1 MLGVRLPYRLIAI
14 LSGVVLVLSATDVE
28 RTAGRVAIEGPRL
41 AVLRDGEPLPGE
53 EMLNTDPSGDRWL
66 TLFRTPNAS
75 GMIGGL
81 SWAGD
86 GTTIA
91 FGATPEGKTF
101 DDFPPPRI
109 YTVEA
114 EGGRVRTVPGTKGGG
129 APVFSPDGE
138 MIAFARLRYRDRA
151 DQPFYASISIWLAD
165 AKGRGS
171 RQLTP
176 WRNRLFLIPS
186 SFSPDGSSLAA
197 ERLVLPA
204 ENPRIV
210 SVPIDGGP
218 VTPVVKDG
226 VEPAYSP
233 DGSAIA
239 FIRSRNTGRFTRL
252 GRISVLGGDLFVAS
266 ADGSRITRVT
276 FTPNR
281 REASPTW
288 DPSGQRLA
296 YTQFPAKPTW
306 KAQEGIGSSIVEINA
321 DGTCRHRLL
330 FTYGISYSE
339 PAWQPGPG
347 REAGRIAC

>member
-1 MLGVRLPYRLIAI
+1 MLSVRLPHRLIAS
-14 LSGVVLVLSATDVE
+14 LSGVVLALSATDVE
-28 RTAGRVAIEGPRL
+28 TTAGRVAIEGPRL

-53 EMLNTDPSGDRWL
+53 EMLNTDPSGNRWL

-75 GMIGGL
+75 GTIGGL

-86 GTTIA
+86 GSRIA
-91 FGATPEGKTF
+91 FGATPTGKTF
-101 DDFPPPRI
+101 DDFPPPWI
-109 YTVEA
+109 YTVGA
-114 EGGRVRTVPGTKGGG
+114 ESGRVRTVPGTKNGG
-129 APVFSPDGE
+129 APVFSPDGKT
-138 MIAFARLRYRDRA
+138 IAFARLRYREQVDR
-151 DQPFYASISIWLAD
+151 PIYASISIWLAD
-165 AKGRGS
+165 ARGGGS

-186 SFSPDGSSLAA
+186 SFSPDGTSLAA

-204 ENPRIV
+204 EEPRIV

-218 VTPVVKDG
+218 ATPLVKDG
-226 VEPAYSP
+226 AEPEYSP
-233 DGSAIA
+233 DGTAIA
-239 FIRSRNTGRFTRL
+239 FVRSRVTDRFTRL
-252 GRISVLGGDLFVAS
+252 GRNPVLGGDLFVAS
-266 ADGSRITRVT
+266 ADGSRITRLT

-306 KAQEGIGSSIVEINA
+306 KAQEGVGSAIVEVNA